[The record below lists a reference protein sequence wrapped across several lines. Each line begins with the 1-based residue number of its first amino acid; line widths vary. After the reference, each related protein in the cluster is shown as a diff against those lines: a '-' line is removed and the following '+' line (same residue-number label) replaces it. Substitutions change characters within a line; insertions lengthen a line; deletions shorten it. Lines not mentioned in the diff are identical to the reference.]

1 MKGKTQA
8 MKKNRHKVILEIIET
23 QDIQTQNQLM
33 HALEK
38 RGIKTTQAT
47 LSRDIHDM
55 HLTKEAGPDGG

>member
-38 RGIKTTQAT
+38 RGI
-47 LSRDIHDM
+47 D
-55 HLTKEAGPDGG
+55 P